1 MNLTHIFLFSFEQK
15 QVFLLIFFLLSTA
28 QGPEDVVAEYYQ
40 QQVEMLEGFNEMD
53 TLTDRGFL
61 PGMSKEE
68 REKVARSETLAIRL
82 SNIANMLLFAAK
94 VYASIRSGSLAII
107 ASTLDSLLDL
117 LSGFILWFTAFSM
130 QTPNPYRY
138 PIGKKRMQPLVS
150 FVTTCT
156 SKFLLAHLFFI

>member
-61 PGMSKEE
+61 PEMSKVCSKAFFCDIGE
-68 REKVARSETLAIRL
+68 
-82 SNIANMLLFAAK
+82 
-94 VYASIRSGSLAII
+94 
-107 ASTLDSLLDL
+107 DSLL
-117 LSGFILWFTAFSM
+117 
-130 QTPNPYRY
+130 
-138 PIGKKRMQPLVS
+138 
-150 FVTTCT
+150 
-156 SKFLLAHLFFI
+156 